1 VGAALQAGPVGVAV
15 PYMTPGGAG
24 AVQRHAE
31 VCRVA
36 EVVHFKVCTL
46 LLHQQRFVEALQ
58 QLRDHLATYATLPG
72 EGRCMRLWCMRLWCC
87 YGCGLAHVA
96 VVVTARQICSTAPAP
111 HLSHS
116 WLCRLAC
123 ATCHTGPD
131 RLQATCWRSLA
142 RQP

>member
-1 VGAALQAGPVGVAV
+1 MHGIHSPLTPDTDTTTTSTTPACLPRYQEAYTQLKEVAAAVGTALQAGPAAAV

-58 QLRDHLATYATLPG
+58 QLRDHLATYATPPG
-72 EGRCMRLWCMRLWCC
+72 EGRCRRLWCH
-87 YGCGLAHVA
+87 GCGW
-96 VVVTARQICSTAPAP
+96 RK
-111 HLSHS
+111 
-116 WLCRLAC
+116 WL
-123 ATCHTGPD
+123 
-131 RLQATCWRSLA
+131 
-142 RQP
+142 